1 MKCISN
7 DKNCVRVRSSCF
19 FFFFFCFI
27 LLSVDVTVDESP
39 VKVELADTAGQ
50 DFLDPLRR
58 LCYPDSD
65 VFLLCFSVIK
75 PDTFVAVRE
84 KWAPIFRKTHKPIV
98 LIGTQSDLRS
108 DSAVISQLLVN
119 IRSICCFMNFKSMMS
134 CEMADRHRECK
145 IEWMS
150 KTFKLSLILEY
161 CFSLIFAHYILQNSK
176 CIWNEITKF
185 YFPQAKN
192 EKPVS
197 RTDAFDYATLIG
209 AKYIETSSRV
219 NVSITTLII
228 LHSLRSNDCVGME
241 FVLHQGSSGCASNLS
256 FTNSIHNAVTYF
268 HNRISHSKWSQQ
280 HGFFSTI
287 WHLFLPSFFLHST
300 SAYKIFMGHVIQ
312 KQNIPFMQRF
322 EG

>member
-1 MKCISN
+1 MQSSVLLLAMKRLAKRISYWHICSIVSQRN
-7 DKNCVRVRSSCF
+7 MCQPQATFTTVSKSTTNIHSTEEHSKRMKNEKWNGFRTIKIVYECVQAV

-119 IRSICCFMNFKSMMS
+119 IRSICCFMNFKSMIT
-134 CEMADRHRECK
+134 CELTYRQTD
-145 IEWMS
+145 IE
-150 KTFKLSLILEY
+150 
-161 CFSLIFAHYILQNSK
+161 
-176 CIWNEITKF
+176 
-185 YFPQAKN
+185 
-192 EKPVS
+192 
-197 RTDAFDYATLIG
+197 
-209 AKYIETSSRV
+209 
-219 NVSITTLII
+219 NV
-228 LHSLRSNDCVGME
+228 R
-241 FVLHQGSSGCASNLS
+241 
-256 FTNSIHNAVTYF
+256 
-268 HNRISHSKWSQQ
+268 
-280 HGFFSTI
+280 
-287 WHLFLPSFFLHST
+287 
-300 SAYKIFMGHVIQ
+300 
-312 KQNIPFMQRF
+312 
-322 EG
+322 

>member
-1 MKCISN
+1 
-7 DKNCVRVRSSCF
+7 
-19 FFFFFCFI
+19 
-27 LLSVDVTVDESP
+27 
-39 VKVELADTAGQ
+39 
-50 DFLDPLRR
+50 
-58 LCYPDSD
+58 
-65 VFLLCFSVIK
+65 
-75 PDTFVAVRE
+75 
-84 KWAPIFRKTHKPIV
+84 
-98 LIGTQSDLRS
+98 
-108 DSAVISQLLVN
+108 
-119 IRSICCFMNFKSMMS
+119 
-134 CEMADRHRECK
+134 
-145 IEWMS
+145 MS

-161 CFSLIFAHYILQNSK
+161 WFSLIFAHYILQNSK

-287 WHLFLPSFFLHST
+287 WHLFLPSFFCIQHLHIKFLWVMSFKNRIFHLCNALRDNVSCWT
-300 SAYKIFMGHVIQ
+300 DLAYNPY
-312 KQNIPFMQRF
+312 NIW
-322 EG
+322 